1 MRKKSLS
8 LMLAASLI
16 SNMFPVG
23 VRAVGYNFSTPTG
36 NLLVRE
42 LKGRISKLG
51 KLSNYCYEPQEA
63 SEDIKLN
70 LQQGEGNNV
79 FVLQVTEDYLKGTG
93 IDTRE
98 PENCY
103 LGTGRGQT
111 NRPQDYKIE
120 AHFTKGGNVV
130 EFRALQ
136 GYGHLRITPK
146 IGHIEPIAISFNSV
160 SSAIFRVTENEE
172 VEGYIEITGAGAPQ
186 QIHFSGVVQPG
197 ITGPKVPRG
206 TNTTAQKQQQ
216 QKQQAPNTN
225 AECSCKPAA
234 NPPAACIDT
243 EGKYPI
249 AEQLHGLSFDTSRGN
264 LIVHKVNPD
273 GSIGEGSYSIKLDC
287 KLNKEQKFII
297 EVGNDALG
305 RMGLKY
311 TSEIKWLG
319 ADLEANNFDAYSFKL
334 APDSPLKFDVKKRNC
349 YLGGPEG
356 KMVRVI
362 ELSFKNSIDDCFA
375 RGALWI
381 KTCDKD
387 GAPYGERQIIY
398 VEDVNRQSWAI
409 SGSFHREYRAL
420 PLYIREK
427 RAPFLDTDAPLVLS

>member
-136 GYGHLRITPK
+136 GYGHR
-146 IGHIEPIAISFNSV
+146 
-160 SSAIFRVTENEE
+160 
-172 VEGYIEITGAGAPQ
+172 
-186 QIHFSGVVQPG
+186 
-197 ITGPKVPRG
+197 
-206 TNTTAQKQQQ
+206 
-216 QKQQAPNTN
+216 
-225 AECSCKPAA
+225 
-234 NPPAACIDT
+234 
-243 EGKYPI
+243 
-249 AEQLHGLSFDTSRGN
+249 
-264 LIVHKVNPD
+264 
-273 GSIGEGSYSIKLDC
+273 SY
-287 KLNKEQKFII
+287 
-297 EVGNDALG
+297 
-305 RMGLKY
+305 R
-311 TSEIKWLG
+311 T
-319 ADLEANNFDAYSFKL
+319 YS
-334 APDSPLKFDVKKRNC
+334 
-349 YLGGPEG
+349 
-356 KMVRVI
+356 
-362 ELSFKNSIDDCFA
+362 
-375 RGALWI
+375 
-381 KTCDKD
+381 
-387 GAPYGERQIIY
+387 
-398 VEDVNRQSWAI
+398 
-409 SGSFHREYRAL
+409 H
-420 PLYIREK
+420 
-427 RAPFLDTDAPLVLS
+427 